1 MKNEQSLFEE
11 KVKLYKMFLTIVFIA
26 FFVHGNLY
34 HLKEN
39 VCAIV
44 ENVIRENDQVFKLA

>member
-1 MKNEQSLFEE
+1 MKNEQSRFKE